1 MDEGTGTKDGADTG
15 DPDMDVQH
23 AAVIM
28 QQARERARRELRASY
43 PVLFAIWGLVWLIS
57 DGAIWLSVRGQR
69 PYHGP
74 TTAPLVTL
82 ILLAA
87 AGVAVTLAV
96 VGRAVSGVG
105 GLSALQRRI
114 FVVSL
119 LAGYAG
125 VLTLEGALF
134 QAGASWPVI
143 GVYGATVPVLMSGL
157 LLAASSALRLDWGV
171 FSLGIWVIVVA
182 AGGAYAGPVAVWAV
196 EALAGGLALV
206 LMAAVQLARRRW

>member
-1 MDEGTGTKDGADTG
+1 MNEGTGTKDGADM
-15 DPDMDVQH
+15 DEADMDVQH

-43 PVLFAIWGLVWLIS
+43 PVLFATWGVVWLIS

-74 TTAPLVTL
+74 TTAPLVAL
-82 ILLAA
+82 ILLIA

-114 FVVSL
+114 FLVSL

-125 VLTLEGALF
+125 VFTLESALF
-134 QAGASWPVI
+134 HAGASWPVI
-143 GVYGATVPVLMSGL
+143 GVYGATAPVLMGGL
-157 LLAASSALRLDWGV
+157 LLAASSALRLDWTV
-171 FSLGIWVIVVA
+171 FGLGIWVIVVA
-182 AGGAYAGPVAVWAV
+182 AAGAYAGPVTVWAV
-196 EALAGGLALV
+196 EALAGGLALL
-206 LMAAVQLARRRW
+206 LMAAIQLARSRS